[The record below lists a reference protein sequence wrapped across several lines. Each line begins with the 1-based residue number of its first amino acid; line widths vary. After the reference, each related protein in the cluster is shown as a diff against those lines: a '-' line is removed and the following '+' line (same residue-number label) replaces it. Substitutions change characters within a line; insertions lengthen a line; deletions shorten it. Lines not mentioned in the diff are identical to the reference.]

1 MHEVDDRDGESDDES
16 DAYLGTIDSE
26 SAVLS
31 SISSNSDEPWIID
44 LKVGQGFIRFKI
56 DCGADVTVISEDM
69 YLKIG
74 NLPLE
79 KSSKRLYGPGN
90 VPLKVMGSFTA
101 KLETNASSAVE
112 RIYIVKG
119 LDRCLLGRPAI
130 TKLDLLEFKHPN
142 DNLSEVITLETVKS
156 KYPSLFRELGEM
168 SGEYHVTLKE
178 GAKPYALSVPCRVP
192 IPLLP
197 QVKQELE
204 NMEKT
209 GVIFHVDQPSDWC
222 TGMVVVPKPNSKIR
236 ICVDLS
242 RLNDSVKC
250 EHFPLPR
257 IDQSLGLLAG
267 AKWFSKIDLN
277 LEFWQTRLSDES
289 KLLTTFITPFGR
301 FAFNR
306 LVMGLSSRS
315 EYFQKRM
322 TQLVESIEG
331 VLCQTDDILVFGR
344 TEAEHDKRLHE
355 VLTRLHEANLTIN
368 PSKTEFR
375 KTSIKYVGHIIGPL
389 GISLTLN
396 GSKGS
401 KTWKPLLTC
410 TVCAGYQVW

>member
-74 NLPLE
+74 KLPLE

-112 RIYIVKG
+112 RIYVVKG

-130 TKLDLLEFKHPN
+130 TKLDLLEFKHRN
-142 DNLSEVITLETVKS
+142 ASLSEVITLETVKS
-156 KYPSLFRELGEM
+156 KYPNLFRELGEM

-178 GAKPYALSVPCRVP
+178 GAKPYALSVPRRVP

-197 QVKQELE
+197 QVKQKLE
-204 NMEKT
+204 NMEK
-209 GVIFHVDQPSDWC
+209 
-222 TGMVVVPKPNSKIR
+222 R
-236 ICVDLS
+236 
-242 RLNDSVKC
+242 
-250 EHFPLPR
+250 
-257 IDQSLGLLAG
+257 A
-267 AKWFSKIDLN
+267 
-277 LEFWQTRLSDES
+277 
-289 KLLTTFITPFGR
+289 
-301 FAFNR
+301 
-306 LVMGLSSRS
+306 
-315 EYFQKRM
+315 
-322 TQLVESIEG
+322 
-331 VLCQTDDILVFGR
+331 
-344 TEAEHDKRLHE
+344 
-355 VLTRLHEANLTIN
+355 
-368 PSKTEFR
+368 
-375 KTSIKYVGHIIGPL
+375 
-389 GISLTLN
+389 
-396 GSKGS
+396 
-401 KTWKPLLTC
+401 
-410 TVCAGYQVW
+410 